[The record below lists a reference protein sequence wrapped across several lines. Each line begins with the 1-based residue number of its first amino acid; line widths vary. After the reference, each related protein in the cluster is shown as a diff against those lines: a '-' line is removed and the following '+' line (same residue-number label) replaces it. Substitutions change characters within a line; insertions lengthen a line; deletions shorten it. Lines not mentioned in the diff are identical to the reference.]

1 MMSLLLFWALNVVV
15 HLLSMQGQK
24 ALRFHQKYLNLCSKD
39 ERRSYRFGTTWGWV
53 MTEFWQFWVN
63 YPFMVI
69 FLSALGLKSKSSTS
83 KYSVV
88 SSLTPMTRTPLN
100 SCHWHWHQNL
110 HILRAFVEILQIY
123 NMVLILTCFGPW
135 EVSIHLY
142 CMEIR
147 RIRVIFIFVWTIT
160 LMSFDSIFGILPLI
174 LVEGMS
180 CK

>member
-69 FLSALGLKSKSSTS
+69 FLSGVALKSKSCTS

-123 NMVLILTCFGPW
+123 NMTGKNGKRQSDGPHLWCSFWLVLDLERSPSTYI
-135 EVSIHLY
+135 
-142 CMEIR
+142 
-147 RIRVIFIFVWTIT
+147 VW
-160 LMSFDSIFGILPLI
+160 
-174 LVEGMS
+174 
-180 CK
+180 K